1 MVKIRSGE
9 TPKLTRNSLAAS
21 ARRSPRPK
29 LYSSLPR
36 SSQWPSTVK
45 WMLGWALKK
54 VTSVAFVVLQASVAD
69 CPLSIVAGLTDSV
82 TSGFGGGA
90 GAAGAGG
97 GVVSTA
103 GALTS
108 FLWHP
113 PNVRAK
119 HPRTEEI
126 IRLRLRMNILMP

>member
-1 MVKIRSGE
+1 MYVVESEGRTMAGPEGSIFPILG
-9 TPKLTRNSLAAS
+9 
-21 ARRSPRPK
+21 
-29 LYSSLPR
+29 LP
-36 SSQWPSTVK
+36 
-45 WMLGWALKK
+45 A
-54 VTSVAFVVLQASVAD
+54 TSVAFVVLQASVAD

-126 IRLRLRMNILMP
+126 IRLRLRMNILMPPGHGD